1 MRSGRV
7 AARVAAGVAISA
19 IAAGCGTAS
28 GGGNGGD
35 GDAVSVITGVYPLE
49 WLATQV
55 GGDRVEVTNL
65 TEPGTEPHDLELSPP
80 QIREINDA
88 DISFYVHGLQPAIDD
103 ALEQQPSERLL
114 DVGDLVKLL
123 PADVAAGADEGHDHE
138 HDDGH
143 EGGEE
148 HGHGEESGDGHDH
161 GDTDPHMW
169 QDPQLMAEAA
179 TGLAKRLAEVD
190 PDHAD
195 AYTANAEKVGS
206 ELDAIDDE
214 YSAGLAECE
223 SRDLLTNHT
232 AFGYLAHRY
241 DLRQVGI
248 SGLDPETEPS
258 PARIAEVADLV
269 QDKGITTVFTETL
282 ASPAVAE
289 TIASETG
296 ATTAVLDPIEGITD
310 QSPGDDY
317 PSVMRA
323 NLKAISKGLGCS

>member
-28 GGGNGGD
+28 DSGSDGD
-35 GDAVSVITGVYPLE
+35 GSAVSVITGVYPLE

-65 TEPGTEPHDLELSPP
+65 TEPGAEPHDLELSPP
-80 QIREINDA
+80 QIRKINDA
-88 DISFYVHGLQPAIDD
+88 DVNFYVHGLQPAIDD
-103 ALEQQPSERLL
+103 ALEQQPSERVL
-114 DVGDLVKLL
+114 DVGDLVELL
-123 PADVAAGADEGHDHE
+123 PSEVAAGEDKGHDHE
-138 HDDGH
+138 GEDA
-143 EGGEE
+143 EE
-148 HGHGEESGDGHDH
+148 HGNDEESGDGHDH
-161 GDTDPHMW
+161 GGTDPHMW

-195 AYTANAEKVGS
+195 TYTANAEKVGS

-214 YSAGLAECE
+214 YSTGLAECT
-223 SRDLLTNHT
+223 SRDLLTNHS

-241 DLRQVGI
+241 DLHQVGI
-248 SGLDPETEPS
+248 SGLNPETEPS
-258 PARIAEVADLV
+258 PARIAEISDLV
-269 QDKGITTVFTETL
+269 KDEGITTVFTETL

-296 ATTAVLDPIEGITD
+296 AKTAVLDPIEGITD